1 MTRTMATPEEDS
13 AEAAINRVLA
23 AERRARDNIAHCEVE
38 AAAQV
43 TAARSRAKRVA
54 ERADARMSQLRT
66 RIERRTADD
75 VSALRAQAADIRRLP
90 VAPDADP
97 QRLEEAAARLA
108 ARLTGG
114 SS

>member
-1 MTRTMATPEEDS
+1 MATPEEDS

-23 AERRARDNIAHCEVE
+23 AERRARDNIARCEVE

-54 ERADARMSQLRT
+54 ERTDARMSRLRT
-66 RIERRTADD
+66 RVERRTADD
-75 VSALRAQAADIRRLP
+75 VTALRAQAADIRRQP
-90 VAPDADP
+90 VAPETDP

-108 ARLTGG
+108 TRLTGG
-114 SS
+114 PS